1 MNKIFEKFGN
11 FFELV
16 KTYFYLFIES
26 KFFYNILLSFLC
38 IFAFFTPDY
47 ILKFTGQSH
56 VMLDF
61 AFIFAFFVF
70 GLVLSMIKNKKVVF
84 FIVGF
89 FFVLEAIQLHYMG
102 YFGTPISPLEIKKIF
117 TETHD
122 IAQSGFTY
130 FWVVWYILPSMI
142 LSYGIYLYF
151 YNKYSNECF
160 KTKIS
165 YIILIIILS
174 VKPIRAYRKTIKH
187 FLPSPIRN
195 SIHNTL
201 NTFSYFFVKE
211 LWISEADLKL
221 NFKEYKIE
229 KIENFDK
236 PDIVIFLVLESANYR
251 NLGLYGYERDTTPN
265 LSKLKNNKNFIYKKG
280 ISSSV
285 STASALPFLF
295 NVVREPGNTKL
306 LSNSQNSLIKLAKDN
321 GYTTYFATSQD
332 SKNLNNIGTKFLDKI
347 ITREQDAINFK
358 INKDDA
364 LLDYLDQFLNDNKKN
379 KFISIFQRNLHS
391 PYENN
396 YENHKEFDVYK
407 STINDRKTL
416 MTNNY
421 DNAVLYE
428 DFFINEVI
436 KKINNIKD
444 KSVILIIT
452 SDHGQ
457 MLGEDGLY
465 GHNILDYR
473 VAEVPFMIYHNDLYK
488 NIFSNKI
495 KEIMPHYDISSF
507 IANIIGYNIENSNDD
522 GTRFIQGTEIYL
534 DNIIIPYKQKENNNI
549 EFMKKNS
556 ILNHFNL

>member
-1 MNKIFEKFGN
+1 MNKIFEKFRN

-16 KTYFYLFIES
+16 KTYFYLFVES

-61 AFIFAFFVF
+61 AFMFAFFVF

-89 FFVLEAIQLHYMG
+89 FFVLEAIQLHYMS

-142 LSYGIYLYF
+142 FSYGIYLYF
-151 YNKYSNECF
+151 YNKYSNKCF

-187 FLPSPIRN
+187 FLPSPVRN

-211 LWISEADLKL
+211 LWISEGDLKL

-251 NLGLYGYERDTTPN
+251 NLGLYGYKRDTTPN
-265 LSKLKNNKNFIYKKG
+265 L
-280 ISSSV
+280 
-285 STASALPFLF
+285 
-295 NVVREPGNTKL
+295 
-306 LSNSQNSLIKLAKDN
+306 
-321 GYTTYFATSQD
+321 
-332 SKNLNNIGTKFLDKI
+332 
-347 ITREQDAINFK
+347 
-358 INKDDA
+358 
-364 LLDYLDQFLNDNKKN
+364 
-379 KFISIFQRNLHS
+379 
-391 PYENN
+391 
-396 YENHKEFDVYK
+396 
-407 STINDRKTL
+407 
-416 MTNNY
+416 
-421 DNAVLYE
+421 
-428 DFFINEVI
+428 
-436 KKINNIKD
+436 
-444 KSVILIIT
+444 
-452 SDHGQ
+452 
-457 MLGEDGLY
+457 
-465 GHNILDYR
+465 
-473 VAEVPFMIYHNDLYK
+473 
-488 NIFSNKI
+488 
-495 KEIMPHYDISSF
+495 
-507 IANIIGYNIENSNDD
+507 
-522 GTRFIQGTEIYL
+522 
-534 DNIIIPYKQKENNNI
+534 
-549 EFMKKNS
+549 
-556 ILNHFNL
+556 